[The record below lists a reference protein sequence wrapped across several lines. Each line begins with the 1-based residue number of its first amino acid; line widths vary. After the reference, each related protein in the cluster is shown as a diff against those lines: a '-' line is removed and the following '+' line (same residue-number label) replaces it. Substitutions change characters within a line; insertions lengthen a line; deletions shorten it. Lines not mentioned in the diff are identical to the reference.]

1 MPRIRNSC
9 PPGIICITPSVI
21 AIICVI
27 ITFFLLFY
35 VFVIQKQHTEIP
47 LSMQTKYLEKAMEKH
62 ELQQQQQQQQQQPSV
77 QVKVGD
83 SRYSRAPKPT
93 RDWLNSSID
102 LDGSIY
108 AVPRIATQG
117 LPEAYQSMGIVKTE
131 SGELLP
137 LYGRRI
143 ASRSDRFNY
152 YTRTDT
158 NNPLPLPITYKKRD
172 CQDNVGCD
180 ELFDG
185 DQVTIIPTKQNG
197 SVTVYR
203 FNGPT
208 YIPGLI

>member
-1 MPRIRNSC
+1 M
-9 PPGIICITPSVI
+9 
-21 AIICVI
+21 
-27 ITFFLLFY
+27 FLLFY
-35 VFVIQKQHTEIP
+35 IFVIQKQHTEIP
-47 LSMQTKYLEKAMEKH
+47 LSLQTKLLEKAMSNTKEP
-62 ELQQQQQQQQQQPSV
+62 ESV
-77 QVKVGD
+77 QVNVGD
-83 SRYSRAPKPT
+83 SRYSRAPKPL
-93 RDWLNSSID
+93 RDWLSPNID

-158 NNPLPLPITYKKRD
+158 NNPLPLPITYKRRD
-172 CQDNVGCD
+172 CQDDVGCE
-180 ELFDG
+180 ELFDN